1 MRHLLNLNK
10 LIRPLM
16 KYSINLSSH
25 RAKLELEEKL
35 DEGQPRKEGLY
46 SSCWGNHEIHWKD
59 TWRGEERNLEGTM

>member
-1 MRHLLNLNK
+1 
-10 LIRPLM
+10 M